1 MAATMP
7 VPPPPQANRVFKGIL
22 TDVYQWPQAMYDG
35 STRTFECYVRHDTV
49 AMIPF
54 LDAQTLLLTHQEQPG
69 RSAFWDVPGGRVD
82 DGETLEQAVEREFHE
97 ETGYQAERVELWT
110 MRRYEGLSHF
120 EEGIYVATGL
130 TPGAFDN
137 HDRAGEKITL
147 HPTPWKEALLM
158 AARGELRRHEVA
170 LALLGMAHDP
180 IQAERLNGFLSGTG

>member
-1 MAATMP
+1 MP
-7 VPPPPQANRVFKGIL
+7 VPPPPQASRVFKGIL
-22 TDVYQWPQAMYDG
+22 TDVYQWPQVMYDG

-49 AMIPF
+49 AVIPF
-54 LDAQTLLLTHQEQPG
+54 LDADTVLLTHQEQPG

-82 DGETLEQAVEREFHE
+82 DDETLEQAAVREFHE
-97 ETGYQAERVELWT
+97 ETGYDAMTLELWT

-120 EEGIYVATGL
+120 EEGIYVAKDL
-130 TPGAFDN
+130 TRGEHGN

-158 AARGELRRHEVA
+158 AARGQIRRHEVS

-180 IQAERLNGFLSGTG
+180 EQRVRLERFLSRPA